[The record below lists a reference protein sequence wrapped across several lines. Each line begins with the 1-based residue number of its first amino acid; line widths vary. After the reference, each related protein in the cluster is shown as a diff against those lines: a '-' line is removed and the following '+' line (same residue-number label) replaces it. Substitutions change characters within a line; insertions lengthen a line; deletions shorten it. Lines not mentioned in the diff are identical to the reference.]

1 MKEYKLTQKQF
12 DWLVD
17 TVMANKTG
25 NTPYTHSIDIRN
37 TASKLLKAYGFQG
50 WYDVNGKMALQMLT
64 DMVRN
69 EKKIC
74 EVNDFPF

>member
-12 DWLVD
+12 DWLID
-17 TVMANKTG
+17 TANSRYK
-25 NTPYTHSIDIRN
+25 HSIDICN

-69 EKKIC
+69 EKKQKKDR
-74 EVNDFPF
+74 VDDLPF